1 MSTAQHPEPEH
12 PLDDEREVPAT
23 AGGALRAGRRP
34 AAAGEAGGGPDPD
47 ADLGAQREADLGAS
61 ADGDREAGPAASD
74 ARIRRSAASRRRA
87 LPGWVELPLLIAVA
101 LGLAVL
107 VKAFLVQAF
116 FIPSGS
122 MEDTLRVGDRVLV
135 DKLSYHLHDISRG
148 DVVVFNGVDSFTPE
162 TQFPDT
168 GNDVQRAVRQV
179 GSWVGVAPPD
189 ERDFIKRVIGVP
201 GDHVHSDGHG
211 PITVNGVPLDES
223 AYLFPGDSPSDT
235 PFDVTV
241 PAGKL
246 WVLGDHR
253 SESADSREHMGE
265 PGGGFVP
272 ESEVIGRAFVV
283 VWPFDH
289 WRTLG
294 TPPTFTQPA
303 LSHA

>member
-1 MSTAQHPEPEH
+1 MSTAEHPEPPAHGGGAPAAVGADLSE
-12 PLDDEREVPAT
+12 PPGPEAPSAVSANGADRFPGDLPDAGADDARLAGDGVRSEPDDGDVPA
-23 AGGALRAGRRP
+23 RR
-34 AAAGEAGGGPDPD
+34 D
-47 ADLGAQREADLGAS
+47 
-61 ADGDREAGPAASD
+61 
-74 ARIRRSAASRRRA
+74 RRSR
-87 LPGWVELPLLIAVA
+87 LPAWAELPVLVVLA

-135 DKLSYHLHDISRG
+135 DKVSYRLHDISRG
-148 DVVVFNGVDSFTPE
+148 DVIVFNGVDSFTSETEFPE
-162 TQFPDT
+162 T
-168 GNDVQRAVRQV
+168 GNAIQRAVRQV

-201 GDHVHSDGHG
+201 GDHVASDGHG
-211 PITVNGVPLDES
+211 KVTVNGVPLDEKR
-223 AYLFPGDSPSDT
+223 YLFPGDSPSDT
-235 PFDVTV
+235 PFNVVV

-246 WVLGDHR
+246 WVMGDHR
-253 SESADSREHMGE
+253 SESADSREHMGD

-272 ESEVIGRAFVV
+272 EDKVIGKAFVI

-294 TPPTFTQPA
+294 TPSTYDQPA
-303 LSHA
+303 LTH